1 MPTSCKLRSDSSIRP
16 RASNRLKHVQR
27 AQRVRQIL
35 ELAFSGSASRYDGRR
50 TDPHPRVVCLI
61 CERIDHP
68 DFAEPAILRALIAE
82 TTGYDVT
89 NHRLDFSGRAPTV
102 SHFGAVAG

>member
-1 MPTSCKLRSDSSIRP
+1 M
-16 RASNRLKHVQR
+16 
-27 AQRVRQIL
+27 RQIL

-89 NHRLDFSGRAPTV
+89 NHRLDFFGTCPDCQSFWGGRRIADILPSV
-102 SHFGAVAG
+102 QAALHY